1 MDNEVRIEILHK
13 KDFKKARNL
22 VKRCF
27 DSYLDYDKSGDMR
40 LGDFSVI
47 AKDDEDVVGNILVQ
61 KIYDPYIDR
70 ISYFLQDVCVDEKYR
85 GQDIATKMID
95 KVKEIAKKRGVE
107 SIMLT
112 CNKKRKEACGLYLK
126 SKFKKRETEV
136 FIYKVD

>member
-27 DSYLDYDKSGDMR
+27 ESYIDYNKSGDMR

-47 AKDDEDVVGNILVQ
+47 AKYEDEVVGNILVQ

-70 ISYFLQDVCVDEKYR
+70 VSYFLQDVCVDEKFR

-95 KVKEIAKKRGVE
+95 KVKEIAKKRNVE
-107 SIMLT
+107 SVMLT
-112 CNKKRKEACGLYLK
+112 CNKKRKEARGLYNK
-126 SKFKKRETEV
+126 AKFEKRDTEV
-136 FIYKVD
+136 FIYYID

>member
-1 MDNEVRIEILHK
+1 MGDVRIEILHK

-27 DSYLDYDKSGDMR
+27 DTYLEYDKSGEMR

-47 AKDDEDVVGNILVQ
+47 AKDEEEVVGNVLVQ

-70 ISYFLQDVCVDEKYR
+70 VSYFLQDVCVDEKHR
-85 GQDIATKMID
+85 GKDIASMMID
-95 KVKEIAKKRGVE
+95 KVKEIAKRRGVE

-126 SKFKKRETEV
+126 EKFEKRETEV
-136 FIYKVD
+136 FIYKID

>member
-1 MDNEVRIEILHK
+1 MGDIRIEILHK

-27 DSYLDYDKSGDMR
+27 DTYLNYNKSGDMR
-40 LGDFSVI
+40 LGDFSII
-47 AKDDEDVVGNILVQ
+47 AKDEDEVVGNILVQ

-70 ISYFLQDVCVDEKYR
+70 VSYFLQDVCVDEKYR
-85 GQDIATKMID
+85 GMDIATKMID
-95 KVKEIAKKRGVE
+95 KVKEIAKKRNVE

-126 SKFKKRETEV
+126 TKFEKRETEV
-136 FIYKVD
+136 YIYYID

>member
-13 KDFKKARNL
+13 RDFKKARNL

-27 DSYLDYDKSGDMR
+27 DSYLEYNRSGEMR

-47 AKDDEDVVGNILVQ
+47 AKCNDEVVGNILVQ

-70 ISYFLQDVCVDEKYR
+70 VSYFLQDVCVDEKYR
-85 GQDIATKMID
+85 ELDVATRMME
-95 KVKEIAKKRGVE
+95 KVQEIAKKRDVE

-112 CNKKRKEACGLYLK
+112 CNKKRKNASGLYIK
-126 SKFKKRETEV
+126 TGYKKKDTEV

>member
-1 MDNEVRIEILHK
+1 MDKDIRIEILHK

-27 DSYLDYDKSGDMR
+27 DTYLDYNKSGDMR

-47 AKDDEDVVGNILVQ
+47 AKDEDEVVGNILVQ

-70 ISYFLQDVCVDEKYR
+70 VSYFLQDVCVDEEYR
-85 GQDIATKMID
+85 GMDIATKMID
-95 KVKEIAKKRGVE
+95 KVKEIAKKRNVE

-112 CNKKRKEACGLYLK
+112 CNKKRKEDCGLYLK
-126 SKFKKRETEV
+126 TNFEKRDTEV
-136 FIYKVD
+136 FIQYIK